1 MTLPGTRRAA
11 LRLGSAPELSLS
23 PQVGTQHSQP
33 WLWLCAASVPSRRCC
48 SAAPRPWPGG
58 CPALPGAARPRSRG
72 GCSRCAQHLLLS
84 RQLATKKAKGKG
96 QSQAKV
102 NISAALV
109 EDIINLEETS
119 EDMQAVIEALK
130 EDFSRNLSVRTSPGA
145 LDHITVVTK
154 DGKFPLNQLG
164 QISQKSPQLLTVNM
178 TSFPESTAAAAKAIR
193 ESGMNLNPEVDG
205 TVIRVPVPKVTREHR
220 ESLAKLAKQATN
232 KSKEALR
239 KVRSKSITQVKK
251 SKNKVSEDTIWLLE
265 KQIQQMADEAAAEM
279 DKLLAAK
286 TKELLG

>member
-1 MTLPGTRRAA
+1 MAVA
-11 LRLGSAPELSLS
+11 LRCFRHLPPLLSRSAFAVARGL
-23 PQVGTQHSQP
+23 PQ
-33 WLWLCAASVPSRRCC
+33 
-48 SAAPRPWPGG
+48 APAG
-58 CPALPGAARPRSRG
+58 CPALLLD
-72 GCSRCAQHLLLS
+72 GCRHRVLQVLLT

-109 EDIINLEETS
+109 EDIINLEETN
-119 EDMQAVIEALK
+119 EDMQAVVEALK

-145 LDHITVVTK
+145 LDQIIVMTK

-164 QISQKSPQLLTVNM
+164 QISQKSPQLLIVNM
-178 TSFPESTAAAAKAIR
+178 TNFPESTAAATKAIR

-205 TVIRVPVPKVTREHR
+205 TIIRVPVPKVTREHR
-220 ESLAKLAKQATN
+220 ESLAKLAKQSTN

-251 SKNKVSEDTIWLLE
+251 SKSKVSEDTIWLLE
-265 KQIQQMADEAAAEM
+265 KQIQQMADSAAAEM

>member
-1 MTLPGTRRAA
+1 MPSVLPTSRSRPCPPSCRSAPAPFGLSPALPSCLSPLQVGRSGPGAMALA
-11 LRLGSAPELSLS
+11 LRCLRPLPALLLRRSPAEAPGL
-23 PQVGTQHSQP
+23 
-33 WLWLCAASVPSRRCC
+33 
-48 SAAPRPWPGG
+48 PRAPGG
-58 CPALPGAARPRSRG
+58 CPAPLPA
-72 GCSRCAQHLLLS
+72 GCGPCVQHMLPS

-130 EDFSRNLSVRTSPGA
+130 EDFSRNLNVRTSPGA

-178 TSFPESTAAAAKAIR
+178 TSFPEALSLSWICKTTRSTTDQMP
-193 ESGMNLNPEVDG
+193 GF
-205 TVIRVPVPKVTREHR
+205 TVPFQPSPFPCIYEKSEHTHSPGCNALSVPC
-220 ESLAKLAKQATN
+220 
-232 KSKEALR
+232 
-239 KVRSKSITQVKK
+239 
-251 SKNKVSEDTIWLLE
+251 
-265 KQIQQMADEAAAEM
+265 
-279 DKLLAAK
+279 
-286 TKELLG
+286 

>member
-1 MTLPGTRRAA
+1 MATA
-11 LRLGSAPELSLS
+11 LRCFRHLPSLMSRSSFAMAWWLPQAP
-23 PQVGTQHSQP
+23 V
-33 WLWLCAASVPSRRCC
+33 
-48 SAAPRPWPGG
+48 G
-58 CPALPGAARPRSRG
+58 CPALLLA
-72 GCSRCAQHLLLS
+72 GCRQRVRQAPLS

-96 QSQAKV
+96 QSPARV

-119 EDMQAVIEALK
+119 EDMQAVVEALK

-145 LDHITVVTK
+145 LDHIIVMTK

-164 QISQKSPQLLTVNM
+164 QISQKSPQLIIVNM
-178 TSFPESTAAAAKAIR
+178 TNFPESTAAATKAIR

-205 TVIRVPVPKVTREHR
+205 AVIRVPIPKVTREHR
-220 ESLAKLAKQATN
+220 ESLAKLAKQSTN

-239 KVRSKSITQVKK
+239 KVRSKSINQVKK
-251 SKNKVSEDTIWLLE
+251 FKNKVSEDTIWLLE
-265 KQIQQMADEAAAEM
+265 KQIQQMADSTAAEM

>member
-1 MTLPGTRRAA
+1 MATA
-11 LRLGSAPELSLS
+11 LRCFRHLPSLLYRSSFATPRAP
-23 PQVGTQHSQP
+23 
-33 WLWLCAASVPSRRCC
+33 AAC
-48 SAAPRPWPGG
+48 SA
-58 CPALPGAARPRSRG
+58 
-72 GCSRCAQHLLLS
+72 LLLDGCRQPGHQVLLT
-84 RQLATKKAKGKG
+84 RQLAAKKAKGKG

-119 EDMQAVIEALK
+119 EDMQAVVEALK
-130 EDFSRNLSVRTSPGA
+130 EDFSRNLSVRTSPGV
-145 LDHITVVTK
+145 LDHVTVVTK

-164 QISQKSPQLLTVNM
+164 QISQKSPQLVIVNM
-178 TSFPESTAAAAKAIR
+178 TNFPESTAAAAKAIR

-205 TVIRVPVPKVTREHR
+205 TLIRVPIPKVTREHR
-220 ESLAKLAKQATN
+220 ENLAKLAKQSTN

-239 KVRSKSITQVKK
+239 KVRSKSVNQVKK
-251 SKNKVSEDTIWLLE
+251 FKSKVSEDTIWLLE
-265 KQIQQMADEAAAEM
+265 KQIQQMADSATAEM

>member
-1 MTLPGTRRAA
+1 MAMA
-11 LRLGSAPELSLS
+11 LRCFRRLPALLCRS
-23 PQVGTQHSQP
+23 P
-33 WLWLCAASVPSRRCC
+33 
-48 SAAPRPWPGG
+48 SAAVQGLPWAPAG
-58 CPALPGAARPRSRG
+58 CPAVPLG
-72 GCSRCAQHLLLS
+72 GCRQCAHQMLLT

-96 QSQAKV
+96 QSQARV

-119 EDMQAVIEALK
+119 EDMQAVVEALK

-145 LDHITVVTK
+145 LNHITVMTK

-164 QISQKSPQLLTVNM
+164 QISQKSPQLIIVNM
-178 TSFPESTAAAAKAIR
+178 ASFPESTAAATKAIR

-205 TVIRVPVPKVTREHR
+205 TMIRVPIPKVTREHR
-220 ESLAKLAKQATN
+220 ESLAKLAKQSTN

-239 KVRSKSITQVKK
+239 KVRSKSVNQVKK
-251 SKNKVSEDTIWLLE
+251 FKSKVSEDTIWLLE
-265 KQIQQMADEAAAEM
+265 KQIQQMADNAAAEM
-279 DKLLAAK
+279 DKLLTAK

>member
-1 MTLPGTRRAA
+1 MATA
-11 LRLGSAPELSLS
+11 LRC
-23 PQVGTQHSQP
+23 VRH
-33 WLWLCAASVPSRRCC
+33 VPSLLYRSWCGAVRRLPQ
-48 SAAPRPWPGG
+48 APAG
-58 CPALPGAARPRSRG
+58 CPASLLD
-72 GCSRCAQHLLLS
+72 GCGQRVQLVLLA

-96 QSQAKV
+96 QAPAKV

-109 EDIINLEETS
+109 EDIINLEETN

-145 LDHITVVTK
+145 LDHIIVMTR

-164 QISQKSPQLLTVNM
+164 QISQKSPQLIVVNM
-178 TSFPESTAAAAKAIR
+178 TNFPESTAAAAKAIR

-205 TVIRVPVPKVTREHR
+205 TIIRVPIPKVTREHR
-220 ESLAKLAKQATN
+220 ESLARLAKQSTN

-239 KVRSKSITQVKK
+239 KVRSKSVNQVKK
-251 SKNKVSEDTIWLLE
+251 FKSKVSEDTIWLLE
-265 KQIQQMADEAAAEM
+265 KQIQQMTDSAASEM

>member
-1 MTLPGTRRAA
+1 MALA
-11 LRLGSAPELSLS
+11 LRSLRPLPALLLRRSPALAPAL
-23 PQVGTQHSQP
+23 
-33 WLWLCAASVPSRRCC
+33 
-48 SAAPRPWPGG
+48 PRAPGG
-58 CPALPGAARPRSRG
+58 CPAPLPE
-72 GCSRCAQHLLLS
+72 GCGPCGQHTLPS

-220 ESLAKLAKQATN
+220 ESLAKLAKQSTN

>member
-1 MTLPGTRRAA
+1 MALA
-11 LRLGSAPELSLS
+11 LRCLRPLPALLLRSSFAMARGLPRAP
-23 PQVGTQHSQP
+23 G
-33 WLWLCAASVPSRRCC
+33 A
-48 SAAPRPWPGG
+48 
-58 CPALPGAARPRSRG
+58 CPAPLLE
-72 GCSRCAQHLLLS
+72 GCRQCVQQMLLS

-109 EDIINLEETS
+109 EDIINLEETN
-119 EDMQAVIEALK
+119 EDMQAVVEALK

-145 LDHITVVTK
+145 LDHITVMTK

-164 QISQKSPQLLTVNM
+164 QISQKSPQLMIVNM

-220 ESLAKLAKQATN
+220 ESLAKLAKQFTN

-265 KQIQQMADEAAAEM
+265 KQIQQMADEAATEM